1 MEFFCIEVIFAVS
14 ENKIM
19 EIKRYRDY
27 PSFFKTL
34 FRERVQKLS
43 IDGGFTCP
51 NRDGRK
57 GTGGCTFC
65 NNRSFNPA
73 YCASAHSVTRQIE
86 DGRRFFSH
94 KYAGQKYLAYFQAYS
109 NTYAPLEIL
118 RRKYG
123 EALACPDVVGLVI
136 GTRPDTVDEEILAYL
151 EELAKHWHVCVEYG
165 VESANEE
172 VLRRINRGHTFEDAE
187 AAIRM
192 TANRG
197 IHIGAHLIF
206 GLPGETRES
215 MLQGAV
221 RLCELPIDILKLHQL
236 QIIRDT
242 PMAEEYLRDL
252 SGFRLYSLDEYLD
265 FVADVIGHIR
275 PDVYLERF
283 VNQAPEEYLI
293 APKWGVKNF
302 EFAAKLDKRLKE
314 RDIWQGKWYMF

>member
-1 MEFFCIEVIFAVS
+1 
-14 ENKIM
+14 M

-57 GTGGCTFC
+57 STGGCTFC
-65 NNRSFNPA
+65 NNRSFNPD
-73 YCASAHSVTRQIE
+73 YCRATLSVTRQIE
-86 DGRRFFSH
+86 AGRQFFAH

-109 NTYAPLEIL
+109 NTYAPLEVL
-118 RRKYG
+118 RRKYE

-136 GTRPDTVDEEILAYL
+136 GTRPDTVNEEILDYIG
-151 EELAKHWHVCVEYG
+151 ELAQRYYVCVEYG

-172 VLRRINRGHTFEDAE
+172 VLRRINRGHTFAEAE
-187 AAIRM
+187 AAIRL
-192 TANRG
+192 TAGRG
-197 IHIGAHLIF
+197 IRIGAHLIF

-215 MLQGAV
+215 MLEGAV
-221 RLCELPIDILKLHQL
+221 RLCELPVDVLKLHQL

-242 PMAEEYLRDL
+242 PMAEEYLRNP
-252 SGFRLYSLDEYLD
+252 SAFRLYALDEYLD
-265 FVADVIGHIR
+265 FVVDVIEHIR
-275 PDVYLERF
+275 PGVYLERF

-302 EFAAKLDKRLKE
+302 EFTAKLEKRLKE
-314 RDIWQGKWYMF
+314 RDAWQGKKRRPQAGI